1 MTQNLTRNDIIQYGV
16 SHGYKAKDI
25 DRALA
30 KSGMSP
36 YNPLTTASNWQNVPS
51 RFGEQGKELA
61 RGLTTVGGAMV
72 DSVRQ
77 GLQGGNLRQ
86 KFINA
91 INSEPARR
99 TALGAVAGAGIG
111 SFIPVVGTVG
121 GALTG
126 GTAALLGGKKGIVAG
141 GKDLVDAI
149 LSTYNT
155 STKDV
160 SNALQGKG
168 SIDWRDV
175 VQGAMN
181 NPLYATTDLLP
192 LGVKG
197 VGKAGKAINAKTGM
211 AQKLMPGKDIADLNR
226 ALTNYKLWSS
236 QNTADVYKGLN
247 ALAKTPMAKRDKI
260 VESIIKGSAK
270 DLSTD
275 EQLIANQL
283 KTDLRSASDILS
295 DMGIF
300 DKNFSRDNTIAQYA
314 IANLR
319 DTNLLHKDI
328 MDIIS
333 GRKLR
338 PTASKMFQNP
348 SLSKRVLSAID
359 EGEKLYD
366 NKKIA
371 FLSQK
376 LASTEDPLGEV
387 IARHVN
393 LQEGTPSNY
402 ARIIGRATNEQLGN
416 VLDDTIKSQL
426 DASTRAK
433 QAVEVFSNAI
443 NDDILG
449 ITLSDKDKAKY
460 INAFRDSLKRDVSQ
474 DRMPNFL
481 EALNNSGIDTAL
493 KEQGNPVAYESL
505 KGFFAPRMNSTIE
518 GFNKTFKK
526 NVLGT
531 PAWTIGNRLG
541 NWSLNAIEGVEAVDY
556 LDAQKYKKLIP
567 NAFKLQTSY
576 NSYLD
581 VGNEAMTK
589 GLKSK
594 SGSRAFAKAA
604 TEFKKSYGKFKNSDK
619 TAKDIGVYI
628 ADTIG
633 DISNATAS
641 PIFELEANME
651 FLDRSANYIRQAKRY
666 AEDNGLK
673 LKYVLGRA
681 KKDRKLF
688 SELNNAVNKSLGDY
702 YGKNYALPS
711 GLKNI
716 TNLAVPFY
724 RFPVQTLRTT
734 AHAIANHPS
743 RFASNVT
750 IPARGGNI
758 LADKYSNIFSLDP
771 EQYEGGVPYKLD
783 DGSVRTLSMMPTPI
797 GMVAPRFLDAG
808 KFASMVNPLLSGEML
823 NALKYQK
830 DYGDGKIKVP
840 TSPRYT
846 AMKMTNPME
855 AMNYKPTV
863 GERAS
868 LILNEILGS
877 TSNPYILGTR
887 VIPQAVDTVL
897 GRGRQPFYDTMQP
910 IRYKVNKDGKRVFE
924 FENEFNNIKGPIKT
938 TRQNPEGYKKTL
950 PVELIGGQVGIST
963 RPNYPKKGPKKSD
976 MKKAA
981 NVRKYAA
988 KNIEKNR

>member
-1 MTQNLTRNDIIQYGV
+1 MTQNFSKNNFINYAL
-16 SHGYKAKDI
+16 SKGYSAKDI
-25 DRALA
+25 NTALQDA
-30 KSGMSP
+30 GMGG
-36 YNPLTTASNWQNVPS
+36 YNPLTYSGNWANLGANAAKDV
-51 RFGEQGKELA
+51 KEIG
-61 RGLTTVGGAMV
+61 RGLTTVAGSLANSFREGI
-72 DSVRQ
+72 
-77 GLQGGNLRQ
+77 QGGNIQ
-86 KFINA
+86 EKFLSA

-99 TALGAVAGAGIG
+99 TVQGALAGAAAGRM
-111 SFIPVVGTVG
+111 IPKVGLVG
-121 GALTG
+121 GALLG
-126 GTAALLGGKKGIVAG
+126 GTSALLGGKRGIVAG
-141 GKDLVDAI
+141 GKDLVDAV

-155 STKDV
+155 SIDDIAKGNFDWR
-160 SNALQGKG
+160 NALQG
-168 SIDWRDV
+168 
-175 VQGAMN
+175 AMEH
-181 NPLYATTDLLP
+181 PVYSSTDLLP
-192 LGVKG
+192 FAYKG
-197 VGKAGKAINAKTGM
+197 IGKAGKAINAKTGM
-211 AQKLMPGKDIADLNR
+211 AQKLIPGLKQAELNR

-247 ALAKTPMAKRDKI
+247 ALAKTPLAKREKI
-260 VESIIKGSAK
+260 VESIVRGSAK
-270 DLSTD
+270 DLSVD

-300 DKNFSRDNTIAQYA
+300 NKDFSRDNTIAQYA
-314 IANLR
+314 MSELL
-319 DTNLLHKDI
+319 DTDLLHQDI

-338 PTASKMFQNP
+338 PSASNMFRNP
-348 SLSKRVLSAID
+348 NLSKRVLSAID
-359 EGEKLYD
+359 KGEKLYD
-366 NKKIA
+366 ENKIA

-376 LASTEDPLGEV
+376 LANSYDPTGEV

-402 ARIIGRATNEQLGN
+402 ARIIGRATKEQQGN
-416 VLDDTIKSQL
+416 VLDATIKSQL

-433 QAVEVFSNAI
+433 QAVEVFSNVV
-443 NDDILG
+443 NDDMLG
-449 ITLSDKDKAKY
+449 IKLSPEDKVKY

-481 EALNNSGIDTAL
+481 DALNNSGIDTEL
-493 KEQGNPVAYESL
+493 IRQGNPVAYESL
-505 KGFFAPRMNSTIE
+505 KGFFATPRASFME
-518 GFNKTFKK
+518 DFNKVFKK

-531 PAWTIGNRLG
+531 PAWTVGNRLG
-541 NWSLNAIEGVEAVDY
+541 NWSLNAIEGVEAIDY
-556 LDAQKYKKLIP
+556 LDAQRYKKLIP
-567 NAFKLQTSY
+567 DAFKLQTSY

-619 TAKDIGVYI
+619 TAADIGRYI

-651 FLDRSANYIRQAKRY
+651 FLDRSANYIHQAKEY
-666 AEDNGLK
+666 AKANKMK
-673 LKYVLGRA
+673 LKDVLTKA
-681 KKDRKLF
+681 KTDRKLF
-688 SELNNAVNKSLGDY
+688 SELNTRVNKSLGDY
-702 YGKNYALPS
+702 YGRNYALPS
-711 GLKNI
+711 QLQSA
-716 TNLAVPFY
+716 TNLFFPFY

-734 AHAIANHPS
+734 AHAIANHPG

-750 IPARGGNI
+750 IPARGGNVLSDAI
-758 LADKYSNIFSLDP
+758 MNYYGLDP
-771 EQYEGGVPYKLD
+771 DTYEGGVPYKLD
-783 DGSVRTLSMMPTPI
+783 DGSVRTLGMIPTPI
-797 GMVAPRFLDAG
+797 GMVAPRFLDVG
-808 KFASMVNPLLSGEML
+808 KFSSMVNPLLSGEML
-823 NALKYQK
+823 NAIKYQK
-830 DYGDGKIKVP
+830 DFGDGKIKVP

-846 AMKMTNPME
+846 AMKMTNPIE

-868 LILNEILGS
+868 LIANEILGS

-924 FENEFNNIKGPIKT
+924 FEREFNNIKGPIRYT
-938 TRQNPEGYKKTL
+938 LQNPEGYMKTL
-950 PVELIGGQVGIST
+950 PVELLGGQVGIST
-963 RPNYPKKGPKKSD
+963 RPNYPKKGAKKSD
-976 MKKAA
+976 IKKAA